1 MDLIAWL
8 AHKDI
13 LGLSDP
19 IRHQTTLT
27 AKKQQHRNQT
37 EICQEGDQDKFYAT
51 KLKIPLKLGVYICTC
66 IFKKMVLFSTTPKL
80 NTITNY
86 YELDNRP
93 PNFGLIFTN

>member
-37 EICQEGDQDKFYAT
+37 EICQEGDQDIFYGT
-51 KLKIPLKLGVYICTC
+51 KLKIP
-66 IFKKMVLFSTTPKL
+66 
-80 NTITNY
+80 
-86 YELDNRP
+86 
-93 PNFGLIFTN
+93 